1 MASSRAVINIGH
13 GSWYPKG
20 TERLKKYMV
29 GCKYDVQFTS
39 KLAKGIPNHLEYP
52 YYLKIDYINQMRR
65 KYSGLLWLDCSLV
78 PYQNINVII
87 DYIENHPFTIKHG
100 FYAYKTGFSIGQSC
114 NDNAIISSRVMDLNL
129 PEFATTMFYISDY
142 TLWECATK
150 LVDLGALRGDRERNP
165 KESKRKEFLFHR
177 QDQSVISLAAHMC
190 RVDHTI
196 ADNLG
201 DIVQYNY
208 KDITPDRTKLFLVA
222 GGYGDN
228 LAELNFKI

>member
-1 MASSRAVINIGH
+1 MASSKAVINIGH

-20 TERLKKYMV
+20 TERLKKYLG

-52 YYLKIDYINQMRR
+52 YYLKIDYINRMLQ
-65 KYSGLLWLDCSLV
+65 KYEGVLWLDCSLV

-100 FYAYKTGFSIGQSC
+100 FYAYKTGFTIGQSC
-114 NDNAIISSRVMDLNL
+114 NDNAIKYSGLTDLNL
-129 PEFATTMFYISDY
+129 PEFATTMFYISNRTIWDNV
-142 TLWECATK
+142 TN
-150 LVDLGALRGDRERNP
+150 LVDSGALRGDRERNP

-177 QDQSVISLAAHMC
+177 QDQSVISLAAHMSGA
-190 RVDHTI
+190 HHEI

-208 KDITPDRTKLFLVA
+208 KDITPDRSKLFLVA